1 MVRFDGRAMALKRA
15 LITGSSGGLGAALAA
30 ELQRLG
36 WEIAGIDI
44 SSDTTSGLC
53 FTVDLADR
61 DGLDAAL
68 PAIAAA
74 GPWDAVFLNAGISA
88 TGPFESIPPEAHV
101 RVLRVNAES
110 AMVVA
115 QALIAADALR
125 GPLCFI
131 SSLSHFTGYPGAASY
146 AASKDA
152 ITAYAASLRRSGIS
166 ACVAFPGPL
175 DTPHAARHAP
185 DGTRADLRMAPEA
198 AAKLIASGALAGK
211 ARIVPGSQNKFA
223 ALAGRLAPGL
233 LTGFMRRN
241 IFERL
246 KTPVF

>member
-1 MVRFDGRAMALKRA
+1 MALKRA

-30 ELQRLG
+30 ELQRIG
-36 WEIAGIDI
+36 WETAGIDI
-44 SSDTTSGLC
+44 SADKASGLC
-53 FTVDLADR
+53 FSVDLANRAD
-61 DGLDAAL
+61 LDAAL
-68 PAIAAA
+68 SAITVS

-88 TGPFESIPPEAHV
+88 TGPFESIPPDAHV

-115 QALIAADALR
+115 QALNAADALR

-152 ITAYAASLRRSGIS
+152 VAAYAASLRRSGIS

-175 DTPHAARHAP
+175 DTLHAARHAP
-185 DGTRADLRMAPEA
+185 DGADHSLRMPPEMA
-198 AAKLIASGALAGK
+198 ARQIVRAALSAK
-211 ARIVPGSQNKFA
+211 ARIIPGWHNRLA
-223 ALAGRLAPGL
+223 ALTGWLAPGL